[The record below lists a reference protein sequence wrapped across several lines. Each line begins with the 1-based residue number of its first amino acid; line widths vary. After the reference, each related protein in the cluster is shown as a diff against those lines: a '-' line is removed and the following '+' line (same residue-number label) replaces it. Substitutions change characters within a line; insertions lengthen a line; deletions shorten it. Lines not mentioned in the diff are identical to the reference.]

1 MAKKITIKSTRRL
14 KKNFLKEKCGDS
26 AAPMERDSLPV
37 GLPLAGDVGAMS
49 SQEAYDAGY
58 NDAINEIMDVIND
71 MMAGG
76 VPIDMA
82 VPPDIAHMDQLEE
95 GD

>member
-1 MAKKITIKSTRRL
+1 MVQ
-14 KKNFLKEKCGDS
+14 D
-26 AAPMERDSLPV
+26 MLPG
-37 GLPLAGDVGAMS
+37 GLPLAGDVTAMS

-58 NDAINEIMDVIND
+58 NDAISEIMEVINE

-76 VPIDMA
+76 VPIDMP

>member
-1 MAKKITIKSTRRL
+1 
-14 KKNFLKEKCGDS
+14 
-26 AAPMERDSLPV
+26 
-37 GLPLAGDVGAMS
+37 MS

-58 NDAINEIMDVIND
+58 NDAINEIMDVISD